1 MLVDLGERAT
11 HRLAVDGET
20 LAVGIEKPSGYRAG
34 EIRPLHDSLQPGLEP
49 RPAAPQRLHAEYS
62 SAIHIGRRRGI
73 GERVRLARQ
82 VRTGFERFL
91 HLLEIAVELPQGG
104 RDMRRVEALFD
115 GKALALAVRRVGDA
129 REPRLQ
135 LLGRELEEMR

>member
-20 LAVGIEKPSGYRAG
+20 LAVGIEKPSGYGAG

-49 RPAAPQRLHAEYS
+49 RPAAPQRLHAKYS
-62 SAIHIGRRRGI
+62 SAIHIGRGRRI

-82 VRTGFERFL
+82 VRAASKRVL
-91 HLLEIAVELPQGG
+91 HVLEIAVELPQRGA
-104 RDMRRVEALFD
+104 DM
-115 GKALALAVRRVGDA
+115 
-129 REPRLQ
+129 
-135 LLGRELEEMR
+135 